1 MFSSLTHPQVVPNC
15 CKLFFFSSAEHK
27 RRYLEECRQSNSW
40 W

>member
-15 CKLFFFSSAEHK
+15 CKLFFSSAEHK